1 MRVRHRSLSHDPAK
15 STIKHLYCFLWPC
28 LALLCCLGS
37 GRVLAAERIVSIN
50 LCTDQLLLLLAPTED
65 IRSVSFM
72 AANPLYSAYVDRVG
86 DIPLNHARV
95 EEIVAFEPDLILA
108 YELSDHRL
116 VTLLRQLGY
125 RVELVAAAESLE
137 DVASVIADTAALL
150 QQQAAGAELLAAMKR
165 QLQAAQS
172 LPPGPR
178 PLAVIYAPN
187 GYSPGS
193 KTLQGAVLE
202 AAGFANLS
210 ARLGNDYGA
219 VIPLEQLLRRQPEL
233 FVIDDQESNMNSLAQ
248 KKLRHPALAKSIAA
262 GAMARVD
269 SRLWSCPTP
278 MIAQAVAQ
286 LRVMR

>member
-1 MRVRHRSLSHDPAK
+1 MKP
-15 STIKHLYCFLWPC
+15 TIIKHLHFYLWTW
-28 LALLCCLGS
+28 LVLLCGLGS
-37 GRVLAAERIVSIN
+37 GGMLAAERIVSIN
-50 LCTDQLLLLLAPTED
+50 LCTDQLLLLLAPTEH

-125 RVELVAAAESLE
+125 RVEMVAAAESLE
-137 DVASVIADTAALL
+137 DVATVIADTAALL
-150 QQQAAGAELLAAMKR
+150 QQQAEGVKLLAAMKR
-165 QLQAAQS
+165 QLQAGSS
-172 LPPGPR
+172 LPSGPP

-210 ARLGNDYGA
+210 ARLGNEYGA
-219 VIPLEQLLRRQPEL
+219 VIPLEQLLRQQPEL
-233 FVIDDQESNMNSLAQ
+233 FVIDDQELNMNSLAQ
-248 KKLRHPALAKSIAA
+248 KKLRHPALTKSIAA

-286 LRVMR
+286 LQVMR